1 MRHTQNDDWLTKC
14 ATKRRISGNRLS
26 RLRKKTIFCR
36 NGTMATTSSDNVDY
50 RLLNRLN
57 KLVICSRCLRAGRV
71 TPIPQLFSAYQRPRN
86 LCPKCRG
93 ETGLDRNSP
102 EHCRQLATVLKLR
115 R

>member
-1 MRHTQNDDWLTKC
+1 MRHTQNDDWLTKR
-14 ATKRRISGNRLS
+14 ATNRPIAGIRPA
-26 RLRKKTIFCR
+26 RLRKKTIIRR

-71 TPIPQLFSAYQRPRN
+71 TPIPQLYSAFQRPRN
-86 LCPKCRG
+86 LCPKCRS

-102 EHCRQLATVLKLR
+102 GQCRKLATVLKLR